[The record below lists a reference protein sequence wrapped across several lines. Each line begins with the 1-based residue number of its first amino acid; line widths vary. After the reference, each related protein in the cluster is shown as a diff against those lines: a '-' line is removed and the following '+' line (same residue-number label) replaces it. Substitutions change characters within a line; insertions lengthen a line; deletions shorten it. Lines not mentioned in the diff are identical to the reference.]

1 MHGLLRVIPGFRF
14 VLILDQ
20 IERMQIPI
28 MMLRV
33 LVVEIWFELRILV
46 RSEVAPVVTLISTK
60 MVWVRFPDVATIV
73 RV

>member
-1 MHGLLRVIPGFRF
+1 MHGLLQVIPGFPL

-20 IERMQIPI
+20 IERMQIPL

-33 LVVEIWFELRILV
+33 SVAEIWFEPRILV
-46 RSEVAPVVTLISTK
+46 RNEVAPVETLISTK
-60 MVWVRFPDVATIV
+60 MVWVRVPDVAMIV

>member
-1 MHGLLRVIPGFRF
+1 MRGLLRVIPGFPL

-20 IERMQIPI
+20 IERMQTPL

-33 LVVEIWFELRILV
+33 SIAESWFEPRILV

-60 MVWVRFPDVATIV
+60 MVWVRVPDVATIV

>member
-1 MHGLLRVIPGFRF
+1 MNFLLRVIPGFPL

-20 IERMQIPI
+20 IERMQTPL

-33 LVVEIWFELRILV
+33 SIAESWFEPRILV